1 MLCSIFSILMSLT
14 CVTTTANEPIFV
26 LKDQDYV
33 QYQSNI
39 NWSANL
45 STHNQQ
51 SFVFVFFAFIECYH
65 KKINILWC
73 LCSVPIVLQTNLC
86 IFVYLI
92 CVTTNKERL
101 CQITSQTFFQKKT
114 KLWVKVRLHFLF
126 ISTLIGRRGR
136 DRMVVGL
143 ITTYAITAYHH

>member
-65 KKINILWC
+65 KKINILETDRHDITEIM
-73 LCSVPIVLQTNLC
+73 LKVALNTINLNLNLW
-86 IFVYLI
+86 IWKRSLKIPKGKSETVNRR
-92 CVTTNKERL
+92 TDNTMTKG
-101 CQITSQTFFQKKT
+101 KK
-114 KLWVKVRLHFLF
+114 KN
-126 ISTLIGRRGR
+126 
-136 DRMVVGL
+136 
-143 ITTYAITAYHH
+143 A